1 MWKYILNVAAGT
13 FGTLVGIEI
22 FAHNA
27 PYTMLSHWNDEIG
40 LLLFSMP
47 AVLASIIN
55 AEWINRHIRV
65 SDQRTGFLSIIRHE
79 LISGTVNTTLAT
91 ALIIPLSSALTGDIE
106 KVGIFF
112 MCASG
117 FFILGPI
124 LQAMASKVFSIQ
136 NRPLAHLPV
145 NAFARIAVGGTFATV
160 IWLAF
165 GYYFGFR
172 PVKVIGHG
180 WLLARSLVQREPDT
194 EIRHY
199 GIGRHTFVRSDYR
212 IHGHHCREEYTLGN
226 PQEMVVSG
234 DQLTTGVSKTRCP
247 EQLAKLGILPIM
259 NPATE
264 NGVRVIGQI
273 KFSDSSTRICELG
286 ILTQGNSYDG
296 IVSWNWNKIG
306 NIFDETFLTLPQKN
320 SYQFE
325 IHCDRTN
332 SYKNHYKS
340 KMYVIEGNEAYF
352 KPINLG
358 VVNMPD

>member
-1 MWKYILNVAAGT
+1 MWKYVLIVTAGI

-27 PYTMLSHWNDEIG
+27 PWMMLSHWNDEIG
-40 LLLFSMP
+40 MLLFSMP
-47 AVLASIIN
+47 AILTSIIN
-55 AEWINRHIRV
+55 AEWINRYMRMP
-65 SDQRTGFLSIIRHE
+65 DQKTGFWAIFRHE
-79 LISGTVNTTLAT
+79 LISGAVNTILAMV
-91 ALIIPLSSALTGDIE
+91 LFMPLSSALTGRIE

-117 FFILGPI
+117 FFILGPM
-124 LQAMASKVFSIQ
+124 LQAMTSKVLSIQ
-136 NRPLAHLPV
+136 ILPIAPLPV
-145 NAFARIAVGGTFATV
+145 NAFARIAVGGTFVTV
-160 IWLAF
+160 IWLGF
-165 GYYFGFR
+165 GYHVGFR
-172 PVKVIGHG
+172 PLKVIGHG
-180 WLLARSLVQREPDT
+180 WLLARSWVQREPDT

-199 GIGRHTFVRSDYR
+199 GMGMDSYVRADFW
-212 IHGHHCREEYTLGN
+212 IHGHHCREDYTLGN
-226 PQEMVVSG
+226 LQEVVVSG

-259 NPATE
+259 NPAIE

-273 KFSDSSTRICELG
+273 KFPDSRTRICELG
-286 ILTQGNSYDG
+286 IKTQGNSYEG

-306 NIFDETFLTLPQKN
+306 NNFDETFLTLPLKN

-325 IHCDRTN
+325 IHCDRSN
-332 SYKNHYKS
+332 NYKNHYKS
-340 KMYVIEGNEAYF
+340 KMFVIEGNEAYF